1 MSVSAVSIYKIIPSL
16 NKLSNAFQG
25 IQYFATPFKEI
36 IDYLKNLEET
46 PLQKSIKDFESISY
60 NNISFKYDQDLIL
73 QEVNFIINKNDFIGL
88 YGPSGSGKSTLIKIL
103 AGLITSDKG
112 SITINGIEVKPIDLR
127 SYFSYVPQDSII
139 LDSNILTNVSLEFNV
154 SKIDKEKVLSSLRK
168 VDLYDKFKD
177 NLESSLGES
186 GIKVSGGQK
195 QRIAIARALY
205 HNKNILILDE
215 STSNLDSI
223 TETKILDL
231 LEKISREITIVIISH
246 KKSSLA
252 KCNKLYEI
260 NKQKNKNCF
269 MKTIMITGC
278 AGFIG
283 QNLVEKLIPNNKIIG
298 IDNLFSS
305 DKKSINKFINHK
317 NFEFINSCIT
327 KLPVIKGNVDLIYN
341 LACPASPPVYQKKPL
356 FTLDTNY
363 IGTKKVLELAK
374 DKSSIFIQASTSE
387 VYGDPKENPQS
398 EEYFGNVNTIGP
410 RSCYDEGKRIAE
422 TLCYEYRKI
431 YNLQTRIIRIFNT
444 YGPGMKIN
452 DGRVISNFLVNI
464 INGKELIVYGDG
476 NQTRSFCY
484 VDDLIHGLILASKV
498 DFDHPIN
505 LGSNKEISLNKLL
518 GILRLDFPDLKVKYI
533 GSLKDDPKMR
543 KPKIEKAKNIL
554 KWKPKTDIKDGIKR
568 TFKYFKLKIKNE
580 K

>member
-1 MSVSAVSIYKIIPSL
+1 
-16 NKLSNAFQG
+16 
-25 IQYFATPFKEI
+25 
-36 IDYLKNLEET
+36 
-46 PLQKSIKDFESISY
+46 
-60 NNISFKYDQDLIL
+60 
-73 QEVNFIINKNDFIGL
+73 
-88 YGPSGSGKSTLIKIL
+88 
-103 AGLITSDKG
+103 
-112 SITINGIEVKPIDLR
+112 
-127 SYFSYVPQDSII
+127 
-139 LDSNILTNVSLEFNV
+139 
-154 SKIDKEKVLSSLRK
+154 
-168 VDLYDKFKD
+168 
-177 NLESSLGES
+177 
-186 GIKVSGGQK
+186 
-195 QRIAIARALY
+195 
-205 HNKNILILDE
+205 
-215 STSNLDSI
+215 
-223 TETKILDL
+223 
-231 LEKISREITIVIISH
+231 
-246 KKSSLA
+246 
-252 KCNKLYEI
+252 
-260 NKQKNKNCF
+260 

-533 GSLKDDPKMR
+533 GRLKDDPKMR

-554 KWKPKTDIKDGIKR
+554 KWTPNTDIKDGIKK